1 MKLSLNWLREYL
13 PALDRSAE
21 EIADALI
28 FTGVEVEGVQV
39 HGAGIEKVVVAQI
52 ESFQQHPNA
61 DRLSVCQV
69 LDGSKTPRQIVC
81 GAKNFRAGDKVPLA
95 LPGAVLPDG
104 TKINASKLRGVESQG
119 MLCSERELG
128 FSDEASGLMILD
140 PGAPIG
146 IPLGDLFPP
155 DTIFDLEITPD
166 RPDLLSYVG
175 LARELSIIFPIPG
188 LKLPNPSTVGAAKP
202 VSDPSQVRIDAL
214 EACPFAVFHEIR
226 DVTIRPSPDWMRRRL
241 EAAGL
246 RSINNI
252 VDVTNYVMLETGK
265 PIHAYDLS
273 RLSLPVIVR
282 FARAGEKLLAL
293 DGKTYE
299 LNQTHLV
306 IADSAKAIGLGG
318 VMGGEDTGVSSG
330 TTTVLVESAYFDPG
344 LIRRTSRG
352 LGLISDASFRFER
365 GVDPKSVG
373 FAAQRAAQLIKEVA
387 GGTASSSI
395 LVAGQEPN
403 NEREVLFR
411 PNRCT
416 DILGSEVPDAAQI
429 LERIG
434 LEPTGKDHWKIPSYR
449 LDLEREID
457 LIEEVSRYH
466 GIQKLPGR
474 LHGSP
479 TTSSQIDTA
488 HDDAM
493 QLRRKLAGL
502 SLAEAR
508 TLVFLDEPSLK
519 NSLRPLGETVQ
530 IRNPLAEDQQVLRP
544 SLIPGLLRAAE
555 RNFNRGAPSVAL
567 FELGQIF
574 LAADQSRHSSAPA
587 GAADQSRRSPAEAEP
602 EESTRLAILLSG
614 ENAVPSWNQTSRSY
628 DLFDAK
634 GILETV
640 YGSSLQAK
648 RIAPNELAA
657 LNCELIS
664 NGRSIGHLGL
674 VRPRQSR
681 ELGAKSAVIV
691 AEVELP
697 AVAARSLFNLKPLE
711 RFPAVTRDIAFVA
724 PRSMHWAEVVATLN
738 SARESLLVDV
748 QVFDLFVDPSG
759 ERIPADKKSLACS
772 LTYRAS
778 DRTLTQDEVNEV
790 HQRLKKRLV
799 DELDVTLREG

>member
-1 MKLSLNWLREYL
+1 
-13 PALDRSAE
+13 
-21 EIADALI
+21 
-28 FTGVEVEGVQV
+28 V
-39 HGAGIEKVVVAQI
+39 
-52 ESFQQHPNA
+52 
-61 DRLSVCQV
+61 
-69 LDGSKTPRQIVC
+69 
-81 GAKNFRAGDKVPLA
+81 
-95 LPGAVLPDG
+95 
-104 TKINASKLRGVESQG
+104 
-119 MLCSERELG
+119 
-128 FSDEASGLMILD
+128 
-140 PGAPIG
+140 
-146 IPLGDLFPP
+146 
-155 DTIFDLEITPD
+155 
-166 RPDLLSYVG
+166 
-175 LARELSIIFPIPG
+175 
-188 LKLPNPSTVGAAKP
+188 TVG
-202 VSDPSQVRIDAL
+202 
-214 EACPFAVFHEIR
+214 
-226 DVTIRPSPDWMRRRL
+226 PSPDWMRRRL

-344 LIRRTSRG
+344 LIRRTGRG

-373 FAAQRAAQLIKEVA
+373 FAAQRAVQLINEVA

-403 NEREVLFR
+403 NAREVLFR

-429 LERIG
+429 LQRIG
-434 LEPTGKDHWKIPSYR
+434 LEPAGKDRWKIPSYR

-493 QLRRKLAGL
+493 HLRRKLAGL
-502 SLAEAR
+502 GLAEAR

-519 NSLRPLGETVQ
+519 NSLRPVGETVQ

-574 LAADQSRHSSAPA
+574 SAADP
-587 GAADQSRRSPAEAEP
+587 SRRSPAEAEP
-602 EESTRLAILLSG
+602 EESTGLAILFSG

-640 YGSSLQAK
+640 FGSSLQAK
-648 RIAPNELAA
+648 RIAPNDLAA
-657 LNCELIS
+657 LVCELVS

-674 VRPRQSR
+674 VRPRQAR
-681 ELGAKSAVIV
+681 ELGAKSAVVV

-697 AVAARSLFNLKPLE
+697 AVASRSLFKLKPLE

-759 ERIPADKKSLACS
+759 QKIPADKKSLACS

-778 DRTLTQDEVNEV
+778 DRTLTQDEVNEA

>member
-13 PALDRSAE
+13 PALDRSPE
-21 EIADALI
+21 EITDALI

-52 ESFQQHPNA
+52 ESFQPHPNA
-61 DRLSVCQV
+61 DRLSVCRV

-81 GAKNFRAGDKVPLA
+81 GAKNFKAGDKVPLA

-104 TKINASKLRGVESQG
+104 TKIKASKLRGVESEG

-140 PGAPIG
+140 PSAPIG
-146 IPLGDLFPP
+146 VALGDLFPP

-166 RPDLLSYVG
+166 RPDLLSYIG
-175 LARELSIIFPIPG
+175 LARELSTIFEIPG
-188 LKLPNPSTVGAAKP
+188 LKVPDTSAADVAKP

-214 EACPFAVFHEIR
+214 QACPFAVFHEVR
-226 DVTIRPSPDWMRRRL
+226 EVTVGPSPEWMRRRL
-241 EAAGL
+241 EAVGL

-282 FARAGEKLLAL
+282 FAREGEKLLAL

-299 LNQTHLV
+299 LNQSHLV
-306 IADSAKAIGLGG
+306 IADSVNAIGLGG

-344 LIRRTSRG
+344 LIRSTSRG

-365 GVDPKSVG
+365 GVDPKSVL
-373 FAAQRAAQLIKEVA
+373 FAAQRAVQLIKEVA
-387 GGTASSSI
+387 GGSASSSI
-395 LVAGQEPN
+395 LVAGQEPKS
-403 NEREVLFR
+403 ERQVLFR
-411 PNRCT
+411 PARCT
-416 DILGSEVPDAAQI
+416 DILGSEVSDATLI

-434 LEPTGKDHWKIPSYR
+434 LKPAGEDRWQIPSYR

-474 LHGSP
+474 LAGSP
-479 TTSSQIDTA
+479 TTSSQIDIA
-488 HDDAM
+488 HDEAM
-493 QLRRKLAGL
+493 LLRRKLAGL
-502 SLAEAR
+502 GLAEAR

-519 NSLRPLGETVQ
+519 NSLGPLGETVQ
-530 IRNPLAEDQQVLRP
+530 IRNPLAEDQQILRP

-555 RNFNRGAPSVAL
+555 RNFNRGARSVAL

-574 LAADQSRHSSAPA
+574 YLSGHSPAPG
-587 GAADQSRRSPAEAEP
+587 GAADLSRRSPTEAEP

-614 ENAVPSWNQTSRSY
+614 EKAVPSWNQTSRSY

-634 GILETV
+634 GVLETV

-648 RIAPNELAA
+648 RIAPSDLAA
-657 LNCELIS
+657 LICELIS

-674 VRPRQSR
+674 VRPRLAH

-697 AVAARSLFNLKPLE
+697 AVAARSLFKLKPLE
-711 RFPAVTRDIAFVA
+711 RFPAVTRDIAFAA

-748 QVFDLFVDPSG
+748 QVFDLFIDPTG
-759 ERIPADKKSLACS
+759 QKIPADKKSLACS

-790 HQRLKKRLV
+790 HQRLKERLV
-799 DELDVTLREG
+799 DGLDVTLREG

>member
-13 PALDRSAE
+13 PALDRSPE

-52 ESFQQHPNA
+52 ESFQPHPNA
-61 DRLSVCQV
+61 DRLSVCRV
-69 LDGSKTPRQIVC
+69 LDGSNVPRQIVC

-104 TKINASKLRGVESQG
+104 TKIKASKLRGVESEG

-128 FSDEASGLMILD
+128 FSEEASGLMILD

-146 IPLGDLFPP
+146 AALGDLFPP

-166 RPDLLSYVG
+166 RPDLLSYIG
-175 LARELSIIFPIPG
+175 LARELSIIFHLPG
-188 LKLPNPSTVGAAKP
+188 LNLPNPSSAGGAKP

-214 EACPFAVFHEIR
+214 DACPYAVFHEVR
-226 DVTIRPSPDWMRRRL
+226 DVTVGPSPDWMRRRL

-299 LNQTHLV
+299 LNESHLV

-318 VMGGEDTGVSSG
+318 VMGGEESGVSSG

-365 GVDPKSVG
+365 GVDPKSVL
-373 FAAQRAAQLIKEVA
+373 FAAHRAVQLIKEVA
-387 GGTASSSI
+387 GGTASTSI
-395 LVAGQEPN
+395 LVTGQEPN
-403 NEREVLFR
+403 NQRQVLFR
-411 PNRCT
+411 PGRCT
-416 DILGSEVPDAAQI
+416 DILGSEVPDTALI

-434 LEPTGKDHWKIPSYR
+434 LESAGKDYWKIPSYR

-474 LHGSP
+474 LQGSP
-479 TTSSQIDTA
+479 TISSQIDAA

-493 QLRRKLAGL
+493 LLRRKLAGL
-502 SLAEAR
+502 GLAEAR
-508 TLVFLDEPSLK
+508 TLVFLDEPSLR
-519 NSLRPLGETVQ
+519 NSLGPVGETLQ
-530 IRNPLAEDQQVLRP
+530 LRNPLAEDQQVLRP
-544 SLIPGLLRAAE
+544 SLLPGLLRAAE
-555 RNFNRGAPSVAL
+555 RNFNRGARGVAL

-574 LAADQSRHSSAPA
+574 LPTK
-587 GAADQSRRSPAEAEP
+587 P
-602 EESTRLAILLSG
+602 EESPRLAILLSG

-640 YGSSLQAK
+640 YGSALQTK
-648 RIAPNELAA
+648 RTAPNDLAA
-657 LNCELIS
+657 LICELVS
-664 NGRSIGHLGL
+664 SGRSIGYLGL
-674 VRPRQSR
+674 VRPRQAR
-681 ELGAKSAVIV
+681 ELGAKGEVIL

-697 AVAARSLFNLKPLE
+697 AAATRSLFKLKPLE
-711 RFPAVTRDIAFVA
+711 RFPAVTRDIALVA
-724 PRSMHWAEVVATLN
+724 PRSMHWGEVVATLN
-738 SARESLLVDV
+738 LARESLLVGV
-748 QVFDLFVDPSG
+748 QVFDLFIDPSG
-759 ERIPADKKSLACS
+759 QKIPADKKSLACS

-790 HQRLKKRLV
+790 HQRLKRRLV
-799 DELDVTLREG
+799 DELGVNLREG

>member
-13 PALDRSAE
+13 PTLDRSTE
-21 EIADALI
+21 EIANALT

-69 LDGSKTPRQIVC
+69 LDGSKTARQIVC

-104 TKINASKLRGVESQG
+104 TKIKASKLRGVESEG

-140 PGAPIG
+140 PSAPIG
-146 IPLGDLFPP
+146 VAIGDLFPP

-166 RPDLLSYVG
+166 RPDLLSYIG
-175 LARELSIIFPIPG
+175 LARELSIIFQIPD
-188 LKLPNPSTVGAAKP
+188 LNVPDPSAAALAKP
-202 VSDPSQVRIDAL
+202 IADVSQVRIDAL
-214 EACPFAVFHEIR
+214 EACPFAVFHEVR
-226 DVTIRPSPDWMRRRL
+226 DVTVGPSPDWMRRRL

-273 RLSLPVIVR
+273 KLALPVIVR

-299 LNQTHLV
+299 LNQKHLV
-306 IADSAKAIGLGG
+306 IADSEKAIGLGG

-330 TTTVLVESAYFDPG
+330 TTTVLVESAHFDPG
-344 LIRRTSRG
+344 LIRHTSRG

-365 GVDPKSVG
+365 GVDPKSVL
-373 FAAQRAAQLIKEVA
+373 FAAQRAVQLIKEIA
-387 GGTASSSI
+387 GGSASSSVV
-395 LVAGQEPN
+395 VAGQEPK
-403 NEREVLFR
+403 NERTVLFR

-416 DILGSEVPDAAQI
+416 EILGVEIPDAKRI

-434 LEPTGKDHWKIPSYR
+434 LEPAPKDHWVIPSYR

-474 LHGSP
+474 LQGSP
-479 TTSSQIDTA
+479 TTSSQIDIA
-488 HDDAM
+488 HDEAIL
-493 QLRRKLAGL
+493 LRRKLAGL
-502 SLAEAR
+502 GLAEAR
-508 TLVFLDEPSLK
+508 TLVFLDEPSLR
-519 NSLRPLGETVQ
+519 NSLRSLGETVK

-555 RNFNRGAPSVAL
+555 RNFNRGARSVAL

-574 LAADQSRHSSAPA
+574 LAA
-587 GAADQSRRSPAEAEP
+587 ET
-602 EESTRLAILLSG
+602 EESTKLAILLSG
-614 ENAVPSWNQTSRSY
+614 ENAVPSWNQTSRNY

-640 YGSSLQAK
+640 YGSSLQAN
-648 RIAPNELAA
+648 RIGPNDLAA
-657 LNCELIS
+657 LVCELIS
-664 NGRSIGHLGL
+664 SGRSIGHLGL
-674 VRPRQSR
+674 VRPRQAR
-681 ELGAKSAVIV
+681 ELGAKGEVIV

-697 AVAARSLFNLKPLE
+697 AVAARSLFKLKPLE

-724 PRSMHWAEVVATLN
+724 PRSTRWAEVVATLN
-738 SARESLLVDV
+738 TPREPLLADV

-759 ERIPADKKSLACS
+759 QKIPADKKSLACS

-799 DELDVTLREG
+799 DELGVNLREG

>member
-21 EIADALI
+21 EIADALT

-81 GAKNFRAGDKVPLA
+81 GAKNFQAGDKVPLA

-104 TKINASKLRGVESQG
+104 TKIKASKLRGVESEG

-140 PGAPIG
+140 PSAPIG
-146 IPLGDLFPP
+146 VAIGDLFPP

-166 RPDLLSYVG
+166 RPDLLSYIG
-175 LARELSIIFPIPG
+175 LARELGIIFQIPD
-188 LKLPNPSTVGAAKP
+188 LNVPDPSSAAVAKP
-202 VSDPSQVRIDAL
+202 ISDASQVRIDAL
-214 EACPFAVFHEIR
+214 EACPLAVFHEVR
-226 DVTIRPSPDWMRRRL
+226 DVSVGPSPDWMRRRL

-273 RLSLPVIVR
+273 KLSLPVIVR
-282 FARAGEKLLAL
+282 FARTGEKLLAL

-306 IADSAKAIGLGG
+306 IADSEKAIGLGG
-318 VMGGEDTGVSSG
+318 VMGGEDTGVSFG

-365 GVDPKSVG
+365 GVDPKSVL
-373 FAAQRAAQLIKEVA
+373 FAAQRAVQLIKEIA
-387 GGTASSSI
+387 GGSASPSV
-395 LVAGQEPN
+395 LVAGQEPK
-403 NEREVLFR
+403 NERKVLFR
-411 PNRCT
+411 PNRCS
-416 DILGSEVPDAAQI
+416 DILGAEIPDAKLI

-434 LEPTGKDHWKIPSYR
+434 LKPAAKDHWEIPSYR

-457 LIEEVSRYH
+457 LIEEVSRYY

-474 LHGSP
+474 LQGSP
-479 TTSSQIDTA
+479 TTSSQIDIA
-488 HDDAM
+488 HDDAIL
-493 QLRRKLAGL
+493 LRRKLAGL
-502 SLAEAR
+502 GLAEAR
-508 TLVFLDEPSLK
+508 TLVFLDEPSLR
-519 NSLRPLGETVQ
+519 NSLRLLEETVK

-555 RNFNRGAPSVAL
+555 RNFNRGARSVAL

-574 LAADQSRHSSAPA
+574 LAA
-587 GAADQSRRSPAEAEP
+587 ET
-602 EESTRLAILLSG
+602 EESTKLAILLSG

-640 YGSSLQAK
+640 YGSSLQAN
-648 RIAPNELAA
+648 RIGPNDLAA
-657 LNCELIS
+657 LVCELIS

-674 VRPRQSR
+674 VRPRQAR
-681 ELGAKSAVIV
+681 ELGAKGEVIV

-697 AVAARSLFNLKPLE
+697 AVAARSLFKLKPLE

-724 PRSMHWAEVVATLN
+724 PRSTHWAEVIATLN
-738 SARESLLVDV
+738 SARESLLADV

-759 ERIPADKKSLACS
+759 QKIPADKKSLACS

-799 DELDVTLREG
+799 DELGVTLREG

>member
-13 PALDRSAE
+13 PASAQSAE

-28 FTGVEVEGVQV
+28 FTGVEVEGIQV

-69 LDGSKTPRQIVC
+69 LDGSKASRQIVC

-104 TKINASKLRGVESQG
+104 TKIKASKLRGVESEG

-175 LARELSIIFPIPG
+175 LARELSIFFQIPG
-188 LKLPNPSTVGAAKP
+188 LNVPAPASAGAAEP

-226 DVTIRPSPDWMRRRL
+226 DVTVGPSPDWMRRRL

-299 LNQTHLV
+299 LNPSHLV
-306 IADSAKAIGLGG
+306 IADAAKAIGLGG
-318 VMGGEDTGVSSG
+318 VMGGEHTGVSSG

-365 GVDPKSVG
+365 GVDPKSVL
-373 FAAQRAAQLIKEVA
+373 FAARRAIQLIKEVA

-411 PNRCT
+411 PGRCT
-416 DILGSEVPDAAQI
+416 DILGSEVPDAVQI

-434 LEPTGKDHWKIPSYR
+434 LVPAGKDHWKIPSYR
-449 LDLEREID
+449 LDLDREID

-474 LHGSP
+474 LPGSP
-479 TTSSQIDTA
+479 TISSRIDTA

-493 QLRRKLAGL
+493 LLRRKLAGL
-502 SLAEAR
+502 GLAEAR
-508 TLVFLDEPSLK
+508 TLVFLDGPSLK
-519 NSLRPLGETVQ
+519 NSLRRLGQTVQ

-555 RNFNRGAPSVAL
+555 RNFNRGARSVAL

-574 LAADQSRHSSAPA
+574 SAAD
-587 GAADQSRRSPAEAEP
+587 P

-628 DLFDAK
+628 DVFDAK

-640 YGSSLQAK
+640 YGSALQTK
-648 RIAPNELAA
+648 RIVPNDLAA

-664 NGRSIGHLGL
+664 NGRTIGHLGL
-674 VRPRQSR
+674 VRPRQAR
-681 ELGAKSAVIV
+681 ELGAKADVIV

-697 AVAARSLFNLKPLE
+697 AVAGRSLFKLKPLE

-724 PRSMHWAEVVATLN
+724 PRSMHWAEVVATLH
-738 SARESLLVDV
+738 SAKESLLVDI

-759 ERIPADKKSLACS
+759 QKIPADKKSLACS

>member
-13 PALDRSAE
+13 PALDRSPE

-52 ESFQQHPNA
+52 ESFQPHPNA
-61 DRLSVCQV
+61 DRLSVCRV
-69 LDGSKTPRQIVC
+69 LDGSNVPRQIVC

-104 TKINASKLRGVESQG
+104 TKIKASKLRGVESEG

-128 FSDEASGLMILD
+128 FSEEASGLMILD

-146 IPLGDLFPP
+146 AALGDLFPP

-166 RPDLLSYVG
+166 RPDLLSYIG
-175 LARELSIIFPIPG
+175 LARELSIIFHLPG
-188 LKLPNPSTVGAAKP
+188 LNLPNPSSAGGAKP

-214 EACPFAVFHEIR
+214 DACPYAVFHEVR
-226 DVTIRPSPDWMRRRL
+226 DVTVGPSPDWMRRRL
-241 EAAGL
+241 ESAGL

-299 LNQTHLV
+299 LNQSHLV

-318 VMGGEDTGVSSG
+318 VMGGEETGVSSG

-365 GVDPKSVG
+365 GVDPKSVW
-373 FAAQRAAQLIKEVA
+373 FAAHRAVQLIKEVA
-387 GGTASSSI
+387 GGTASTPI
-395 LVAGQEPN
+395 LVAGQEPS
-403 NEREVLFR
+403 NERQVLFR
-411 PNRCT
+411 PDRCT
-416 DILGSEVPDAAQI
+416 DILGSEVPDAALI
-429 LERIG
+429 FERIG
-434 LEPTGKDHWKIPSYR
+434 LKSAGKDYWKIPSYR

-474 LHGSP
+474 LQGSP
-479 TTSSQIDTA
+479 TISSQIDTA

-493 QLRRKLAGL
+493 LLRRKLAGL
-502 SLAEAR
+502 DLAEAR
-508 TLVFLDEPSLK
+508 TLVFLDEPSLR
-519 NSLRPLGETVQ
+519 NSLGPVGETLQ
-530 IRNPLAEDQQVLRP
+530 LRNPLAEDQQILRP

-555 RNFNRGAPSVAL
+555 RNFNRGARSVAL

-574 LAADQSRHSSAPA
+574 LPT
-587 GAADQSRRSPAEAEP
+587 EP
-602 EESTRLAILLSG
+602 EESPRLAILLSG

-640 YGSSLQAK
+640 YGSTLQT
-648 RIAPNELAA
+648 RRTDPNDLAA
-657 LNCELIS
+657 LICELVS
-664 NGRSIGHLGL
+664 SGRRIGYLGL
-674 VRPRQSR
+674 VRPRQAR
-681 ELGAKSAVIV
+681 ELGAKGAVV
-691 AEVELP
+691 LAEVELP
-697 AVAARSLFNLKPLE
+697 AAATRSLFKLKPLE

-724 PRSMHWAEVVATLN
+724 PRSMHWGEVVATLN

-748 QVFDLFVDPSG
+748 QVFDLFIDPSG
-759 ERIPADKKSLACS
+759 QKIPVDKKSLACS

-778 DRTLTQDEVNEV
+778 DRTLTQDEVNEI

-799 DELDVTLREG
+799 DELDVNLREG

>member
-13 PALDRSAE
+13 LALDRSAE
-21 EIADALI
+21 EIADALT

-39 HGAGIEKVVVAQI
+39 HGAGIQKVVVAQI

-104 TKINASKLRGVESQG
+104 TKIKASKLRGVESEG

-140 PGAPIG
+140 PSAPVG
-146 IPLGDLFPP
+146 VPLGDLFPP

-166 RPDLLSYVG
+166 RPDLLSYIG
-175 LARELSIIFPIPG
+175 LARELSIIFQIPG
-188 LKLPNPSTVGAAKP
+188 LKVPDPSAAAAAKS

-214 EACPFAVFHEIR
+214 EACPFAVFHEVR
-226 DVTIRPSPDWMRRRL
+226 DVTVGPSPDWMRRRL

-252 VDVTNYVMLETGK
+252 VDITNYVMLETGK

-273 RLSLPVIVR
+273 KLSLPVIVR

-306 IADSAKAIGLGG
+306 IADSEKAIGLGG

-365 GVDPKSVG
+365 GVDPKSVL
-373 FAAQRAAQLIKEVA
+373 FAAQRAVQLIKEIA
-387 GGTASSSI
+387 GGTASPSV
-395 LVAGQEPN
+395 LVAGQEPK
-403 NEREVLFR
+403 NERKILFR
-411 PNRCT
+411 LKRCT
-416 DILGSEVPDAAQI
+416 EILGSEIADAKLI

-434 LEPTGKDHWKIPSYR
+434 LAPADKDHWETPSYR

-474 LHGSP
+474 LQGSP
-479 TTSSQIDTA
+479 TTSSQIDIA
-488 HDDAM
+488 HDDAIL
-493 QLRRKLAGL
+493 LRRKLAGL
-502 SLAEAR
+502 GLAEAR
-508 TLVFLDEPSLK
+508 TLVFLDEPSLR
-519 NSLRPLGETVQ
+519 NSLRPLGETVK

-555 RNFNRGAPSVAL
+555 RNFNRGARSVAL

-574 LAADQSRHSSAPA
+574 LAAGLSRHSE
-587 GAADQSRRSPAEAEP
+587 AAAET
-602 EESTRLAILLSG
+602 EESTKLAILLSG

-640 YGSSLQAK
+640 YGASLQAN
-648 RIAPNELAA
+648 RIAPNDLAA
-657 LNCELIS
+657 LVCELVS
-664 NGRSIGHLGL
+664 NGRGIGHLGL
-674 VRPRQSR
+674 VRPRQAR
-681 ELGAKSAVIV
+681 ELGAKGEVIV
-691 AEVELP
+691 AEVELL
-697 AVAARSLFNLKPLE
+697 AVAARSLFKLKPLE
-711 RFPAVTRDIAFVA
+711 RFPAVTRDIAFVS
-724 PRSMHWAEVVATLN
+724 PRSTHWAEVIATLN
-738 SARESLLVDV
+738 SARESLLADV

-759 ERIPADKKSLACS
+759 QKIPADKKSLACS

-799 DELDVTLREG
+799 DELGVNLREG

>member
-21 EIADALI
+21 EIADALT

-81 GAKNFRAGDKVPLA
+81 GAKNFQAGDKVPLA

-104 TKINASKLRGVESQG
+104 TKIKASKLRGVESEG

-140 PGAPIG
+140 PSAPIG
-146 IPLGDLFPP
+146 VAIGDLFPP

-166 RPDLLSYVG
+166 RPDLLSYIG
-175 LARELSIIFPIPG
+175 LARELGIIFQIPD
-188 LKLPNPSTVGAAKP
+188 LNVPDPSSAAVAKP
-202 VSDPSQVRIDAL
+202 ISDASQVRIDAL
-214 EACPFAVFHEIR
+214 EACPLAVFHEVR
-226 DVTIRPSPDWMRRRL
+226 DVSVGPSPDWMRRRL

-273 RLSLPVIVR
+273 KLSLPVIVR
-282 FARAGEKLLAL
+282 FARTGEKLLAL

-306 IADSAKAIGLGG
+306 IADSEKAIGLGG
-318 VMGGEDTGVSSG
+318 VMGGEDTGVSFG

-365 GVDPKSVG
+365 GVDPKSVL
-373 FAAQRAAQLIKEVA
+373 FAAQRAVQLIKEIA
-387 GGTASSSI
+387 GGSASPSV
-395 LVAGQEPN
+395 LVAGQEPK
-403 NEREVLFR
+403 NERKVLFR
-411 PNRCT
+411 PNRCS
-416 DILGSEVPDAAQI
+416 DILGAEIPDAKLI

-434 LEPTGKDHWKIPSYR
+434 LKPAAKDHWEIPSYR

-457 LIEEVSRYH
+457 LIEEVSRYY

-474 LHGSP
+474 LQGSP
-479 TTSSQIDTA
+479 TTSSQIDIA
-488 HDDAM
+488 HDDAIL
-493 QLRRKLAGL
+493 LRRKLAGL
-502 SLAEAR
+502 GLAEAR
-508 TLVFLDEPSLK
+508 TLVFLDEPSLR
-519 NSLRPLGETVQ
+519 NSLRSLEETVK

-555 RNFNRGAPSVAL
+555 RNFNRGARSVAL

-574 LAADQSRHSSAPA
+574 LAA
-587 GAADQSRRSPAEAEP
+587 ET
-602 EESTRLAILLSG
+602 EESTKLAILLSG

-640 YGSSLQAK
+640 YGSSLQAN
-648 RIAPNELAA
+648 RIGPNDLAA
-657 LNCELIS
+657 LVCELIS

-674 VRPRQSR
+674 VRPRQAR
-681 ELGAKSAVIV
+681 ELGAKGEVIV

-697 AVAARSLFNLKPLE
+697 AVAARSLFKLKPLE

-724 PRSMHWAEVVATLN
+724 PRSTHWAEVIATLN
-738 SARESLLVDV
+738 SARESLLADV

-759 ERIPADKKSLACS
+759 QKIPADKKSLACS

-799 DELDVTLREG
+799 DELGVTLREG

>member
-13 PALDRSAE
+13 PALDRPPE
-21 EIADALI
+21 QIADALI

-61 DRLSVCQV
+61 DRLSVCRV
-69 LDGSKTPRQIVC
+69 LDGSNVPRQIVC

-104 TKINASKLRGVESQG
+104 TKIKASKLRGVESEG

-146 IPLGDLFPP
+146 VALGDLFPP
-155 DTIFDLEITPD
+155 DTIFDLEVTPD
-166 RPDLLSYVG
+166 RPDLLSYIG
-175 LARELSIIFPIPG
+175 LARELSIIFQLPG
-188 LKLPNPSTVGAAKP
+188 LNLPNPSSAGGAKP
-202 VSDPSQVRIDAL
+202 VSDPNQVRIDAL
-214 EACPFAVFHEIR
+214 DACPYAVFHEVR
-226 DVTIRPSPDWMRRRL
+226 DVTVGPSPDWMRRRL

-273 RLSLPVIVR
+273 RLALPVIVR

-299 LNQTHLV
+299 LSQSHLV

-318 VMGGEDTGVSSG
+318 VMGGEETGVSSG

-365 GVDPKSVG
+365 GVDPKSVW
-373 FAAQRAAQLIKEVA
+373 FAAHRAVQLIREVA
-387 GGTASSSI
+387 GGTASTSI

-403 NEREVLFR
+403 SERQVLFR

-416 DILGSEVPDAAQI
+416 DILGSQVPDAALI
-429 LERIG
+429 FERIG
-434 LEPTGKDHWKIPSYR
+434 LKSAGKDYWRIPSYR

-474 LHGSP
+474 LQGSP
-479 TTSSQIDTA
+479 TISSPIDTA

-493 QLRRKLAGL
+493 LLRRKLAGL
-502 SLAEAR
+502 GLAEAR
-508 TLVFLDEPSLK
+508 TLVFLDESSLR
-519 NSLRPLGETVQ
+519 NSLGPVGETLQ
-530 IRNPLAEDQQVLRP
+530 LRNPLAEDQQILRP

-555 RNFNRGAPSVAL
+555 RNFNRGARSVAL

-574 LAADQSRHSSAPA
+574 LPT
-587 GAADQSRRSPAEAEP
+587 EP
-602 EESTRLAILLSG
+602 EESPRLAILLSG

-640 YGSSLQAK
+640 YGSTVQT
-648 RIAPNELAA
+648 RRTDPNDLAA
-657 LNCELIS
+657 LICELVS
-664 NGRSIGHLGL
+664 SGRRIGYLGL
-674 VRPRQSR
+674 VRPRQAR
-681 ELGAKSAVIV
+681 ELGAKGAVV
-691 AEVELP
+691 LAEVELP
-697 AVAARSLFNLKPLE
+697 VAATRSLFKLKPLE

-724 PRSMHWAEVVATLN
+724 PRSMRWGEVVATLN
-738 SARESLLVDV
+738 PARESLLVDV
-748 QVFDLFVDPSG
+748 QVFDLFIDPTG
-759 ERIPADKKSLACS
+759 QKIPADKKSLACS

-799 DELDVTLREG
+799 DELDVNLREG

>member
-13 PALDRSAE
+13 PALDRSSE
-21 EIADALI
+21 EIADALT
-28 FTGVEVEGVQV
+28 FTGVEVEGVHV

-52 ESFQQHPNA
+52 ESFQPHPNA
-61 DRLSVCQV
+61 DRLSVCRV
-69 LDGSKTPRQIVC
+69 WDGSKAPRQIVC
-81 GAKNFRAGDKVPLA
+81 GAKNFQAGDKVPLA

-104 TKINASKLRGVESQG
+104 TKIKASKLRGVESEG

-146 IPLGDLFPP
+146 AALGDLFPP

-175 LARELSIIFPIPG
+175 LARELGIIFQLPG
-188 LKLPNPSTVGAAKP
+188 LNLPDASSAGVAKP
-202 VSDPSQVRIDAL
+202 VSDPNQVRIDAL
-214 EACPFAVFHEIR
+214 QACPFAVFHEVR
-226 DVTIRPSPDWMRRRL
+226 DVTVGPSPDWMRRRL

-273 RLSLPVIVR
+273 KLALPIIIR
-282 FARAGEKLLAL
+282 FARPGEKLLAL

-299 LNQTHLV
+299 LSPPHLI

-344 LIRRTSRG
+344 LTRSTSRG

-365 GVDPKSVG
+365 GVDPKSVL
-373 FAAQRAAQLIKEVA
+373 FAAQRAVQLIKEVA
-387 GGTASSSI
+387 GGTASTSI
-395 LVAGQEPN
+395 LVAGEEPK
-403 NEREVLFR
+403 NERQVLFR
-411 PNRCT
+411 PERCT
-416 DILGSEVPDAAQI
+416 DILGSEVPDATLI
-429 LERIG
+429 LQRIG
-434 LEPTGKDHWKIPSYR
+434 LEPAAKDYWKIPSYR

-457 LIEEVSRYH
+457 LIEEVSRYY

-474 LHGSP
+474 LQGSP
-479 TTSSQIDTA
+479 TTSSLIDIA

-493 QLRRKLAGL
+493 LLRRKLAGL
-502 SLAEAR
+502 GLAEAR

-519 NSLRPLGETVQ
+519 NGLGPVGETLQ
-530 IRNPLAEDQQVLRP
+530 LRNPLAEDQQVLRP

-555 RNFNRGAPSVAL
+555 RNFNRGARSVAL
-567 FELGQIF
+567 FELGKVF
-574 LAADQSRHSSAPA
+574 VPMDSSRHSPAPE
-587 GAADQSRRSPAEAEP
+587 GEADLSRRSGAEAE
-602 EESTRLAILLSG
+602 ESTKLAILLSG
-614 ENAVPSWNQTSRSY
+614 ENAFPSWNQTSRGY

-640 YGSSLQAK
+640 YGSGLQTR
-648 RIAPNELAA
+648 RIVPNDLAA
-657 LNCELIS
+657 LICELVS
-664 NGRSIGHLGL
+664 NGRRIGYLGL
-674 VRPRQSR
+674 VRPRQAR
-681 ELGAKSAVIV
+681 EMGAKSAVV
-691 AEVELP
+691 LAEVQLP
-697 AVAARSLFNLKPLE
+697 TAATGSAFKLKPLE

-724 PRSMHWAEVVATLN
+724 PRSMHWGEVVATLN

-748 QVFDLFVDPSG
+748 QVFDLFIDPSG
-759 ERIPADKKSLACS
+759 QKIPADKKSLACS

-799 DELDVTLREG
+799 DELGVNLREG

>member
-104 TKINASKLRGVESQG
+104 TKIKASKLRGVESDG

-175 LARELSIIFPIPG
+175 LARELGIIFQTPG
-188 LKLPNPSTVGAAKP
+188 LNVPEASTADAAKP
-202 VSDPSQVRIDAL
+202 ISDSSQVRIDAL

-226 DVTIRPSPDWMRRRL
+226 DVSVGPSPDWMRRRL

-246 RSINNI
+246 RPINNI
-252 VDVTNYVMLETGK
+252 VDVTNYVMLESGK

-299 LNQTHLV
+299 LNPSHLV
-306 IADSAKAIGLGG
+306 IADAAKAIGLGG

-365 GVDPKSVG
+365 GVDPKSVL
-373 FAAQRAAQLIKEVA
+373 FAAQRAVQLIKEVA

-411 PNRCT
+411 PDRCT
-416 DILGSEVPDAAQI
+416 GILGSKVPDAAQI

-434 LEPTGKDHWKIPSYR
+434 LEPVGKDHWKIPSYR
-449 LDLEREID
+449 LDLDREID

-479 TTSSQIDTA
+479 TTSSGIDTA

-493 QLRRKLAGL
+493 LLRRKLAGL
-502 SLAEAR
+502 GLAEAR

-555 RNFNRGAPSVAL
+555 RNFNRGARSVAL

-574 LAADQSRHSSAPA
+574 LAAGPSNRSPAPA
-587 GAADQSRRSPAEAEP
+587 GEAGP

-648 RIAPNELAA
+648 RIAPNDLAA

-664 NGRSIGHLGL
+664 NGRTIGHLGL
-674 VRPRQSR
+674 IRPRQAR
-681 ELGAKSAVIV
+681 ELGAKAEVIV
-691 AEVELP
+691 AEIELP
-697 AVAARSLFNLKPLE
+697 AAASRSLFKLKPLE

-724 PRSMHWAEVVATLN
+724 PRSMHWGEVVATLH
-738 SARESLLVDV
+738 SARESLLVDI

-759 ERIPADKKSLACS
+759 QKIPADKKSLACS

>member
-1 MKLSLNWLREYL
+1 MKLSLSWLREYL

-21 EIADALI
+21 EIAEALT

-81 GAKNFRAGDKVPLA
+81 GAKNFRSGDKVPLA

-104 TKINASKLRGVESQG
+104 TKIKASKLRGVESEG

-140 PGAPIG
+140 PSAPIG
-146 IPLGDLFPP
+146 VAIGDLFPP

-166 RPDLLSYVG
+166 RPDLLSYIG
-175 LARELSIIFPIPG
+175 LARELSIIFQIPG
-188 LKLPNPSTVGAAKP
+188 IKVPDPSAAAAAKP
-202 VSDPSQVRIDAL
+202 ISDASQVRIDAL
-214 EACPFAVFHEIR
+214 EACPFAVFHEVR
-226 DVTIRPSPDWMRRRL
+226 DVVVGPSPDWMRRRL

-273 RLSLPVIVR
+273 KLSLPVIVR

-293 DGKTYE
+293 DGKTYD

-306 IADSAKAIGLGG
+306 IADAEKAIGLGG

-330 TTTVLVESAYFDPG
+330 TRTVLVESAYFDPG

-365 GVDPKSVG
+365 GVDPKSVLL
-373 FAAQRAAQLIKEVA
+373 AAQRAVQLIKEIA
-387 GGTASSSI
+387 GGTASPSV
-395 LVAGQEPN
+395 LVAGQEPKH
-403 NEREVLFR
+403 ERKVLFR
-411 PNRCT
+411 LNRCT
-416 DILGSEVPDAAQI
+416 EILGSEIPDAKLI

-434 LEPTGKDHWKIPSYR
+434 LAPADKDHWEIPSYR

-474 LHGSP
+474 LRGSP
-479 TTSSQIDTA
+479 TTSSQIDIA

-493 QLRRKLAGL
+493 LLRRKLSGL
-502 SLAEAR
+502 GLAEAR
-508 TLVFLDEPSLK
+508 TLVFLDESSLR

-530 IRNPLAEDQQVLRP
+530 VRNPLAEDQQVLRP

-555 RNFNRGAPSVAL
+555 RNFNRGARSVAL

-574 LAADQSRHSSAPA
+574 LAADLSRHSE
-587 GAADQSRRSPAEAEP
+587 AAAET
-602 EESTRLAILLSG
+602 EESTKLAILLSG
-614 ENAVPSWNQTSRSY
+614 ENAVPSWNQSSRSY

-640 YGSSLQAK
+640 YGSSLQAN
-648 RIAPNELAA
+648 RIAPNDLAA
-657 LNCELIS
+657 LVCELVS
-664 NGRSIGHLGL
+664 NGRTIGHLGS
-674 VRPRQSR
+674 VRPRQAR
-681 ELGAKSAVIV
+681 ELGAKGEVVV

-697 AVAARSLFNLKPLE
+697 AVVARSLFRLKPLE
-711 RFPAVTRDIAFVA
+711 RYPAVTRDIAFVA
-724 PRSMHWAEVVATLN
+724 PRSTHWAEVIATLN
-738 SARESLLVDV
+738 SARESLLADV

-759 ERIPADKKSLACS
+759 QKIPADKKSLACS

-778 DRTLTQDEVNEV
+778 DRTLTQEEVNEV

-799 DELDVTLREG
+799 DELSVNLREG

>member
-1 MKLSLNWLREYL
+1 MKLSFNWLREYL
-13 PALDRSAE
+13 PALDRSPD

-28 FTGVEVEGVQV
+28 FTGVEVEGVEV
-39 HGAGIEKVVVAQI
+39 HGAGVEKVVVAQI

-69 LDGSKTPRQIVC
+69 LDGSKVPRQIVC

-95 LPGAVLPDG
+95 LPGAILPDG
-104 TKINASKLRGVESQG
+104 TKIKASKLRGVESEG
-119 MLCSERELG
+119 MLCSPRELG

-146 IPLGDLFPP
+146 MPLGELFPP

-166 RPDLLSYVG
+166 RPDLLSYTG
-175 LARELSIIFPIPG
+175 IARELSIIFQ
-188 LKLPNPSTVGAAKP
+188 LPAPNRPAVEVGGAAKP
-202 VSDPSQVRIDAL
+202 VSDPAKVRIDAL
-214 EACPFAVFHEIR
+214 EACPFAVFHEVR
-226 DVTIRPSPDWMRRRL
+226 GVTVGPSPDWMRRRL

-273 RLSLPVIVR
+273 RLSLPIVVR
-282 FARAGEKLLAL
+282 FARPGEKLLAL

-299 LNQTHLV
+299 LNETHLV
-306 IADSAKAIGLGG
+306 IADSEKAIGLGG
-318 VMGGEDTGVSSG
+318 VMGGEETGVSSG

-365 GVDPKSVG
+365 GVDPKSVL
-373 FAAQRAAQLIKEVA
+373 FAAQRAVQLIQEVA
-387 GGTASSSI
+387 GGTPSTSI

-403 NEREVLFR
+403 NEREILFR
-411 PNRCT
+411 PQRCT
-416 DILGSEVPDAAQI
+416 DILGSEVVDAELV

-434 LEPTGKDHWKIPSYR
+434 LQRAEKDHWQIPSYR
-449 LDLEREID
+449 LDLNREID

-466 GIQKLPGR
+466 GIQQLPGR
-474 LHGSP
+474 LLGSP
-479 TTSSQIDTA
+479 TTSSQIDLA

-493 QLRRKLAGL
+493 RLRHKLAGL
-502 SLAEAR
+502 GLAEAR

-519 NSLRPLGETVQ
+519 NSLGPVAETLQ
-530 IRNPLAEDQQVLRP
+530 LRNPLAEDQQILRP
-544 SLIPGLLRAAE
+544 SLIPGLVRAAE
-555 RNFNRGAPSVAL
+555 RNFNRGARSVAL

-574 LAADQSRHSSAPA
+574 LP
-587 GAADQSRRSPAEAEP
+587 AEP

-614 ENAVPSWNQTSRSY
+614 ESLVPSWNQPGRSF

-634 GILETV
+634 GIVEMV
-640 YGSSLQAK
+640 HGSSLDMK
-648 RIAPNELAA
+648 RHGPNELAA
-657 LNCELIS
+657 LVCELVRPGGDS
-664 NGRSIGHLGL
+664 VGYLGL
-674 VRPRQSR
+674 VRPRQAR
-681 ELGAKSAVIV
+681 ELGAKSAIV
-691 AEVELP
+691 LAEIELP
-697 AVAARSLFNLKPLE
+697 AASARALFKLKPLE
-711 RFPAVTRDIAFVA
+711 RFPAITRDIALAA
-724 PRSMHWAEVVATLN
+724 PRSMHWGEVVAALR
-738 SARESLLVDV
+738 SAREPLLVDV
-748 QVFDLFVDPSG
+748 QVFDLFIDPSG
-759 ERIPADKKSLACS
+759 QKIPADKKSLACS

-778 DRTLTQDEVNEV
+778 DRTLTQEEVNEV

-799 DELDVTLREG
+799 DELGVTLREG

>member
-21 EIADALI
+21 EIAEALT

-39 HGAGIEKVVVAQI
+39 HGAGIDKVVVAQI

-104 TKINASKLRGVESQG
+104 TKIKASKLRGVESEG

-140 PGAPIG
+140 PSAPIG
-146 IPLGDLFPP
+146 VALGDLFPP

-166 RPDLLSYVG
+166 RPDLLSYIG
-175 LARELSIIFPIPG
+175 LARELSIIFQIPG
-188 LKLPNPSTVGAAKP
+188 IKVSDPSAAAAAKP
-202 VSDPSQVRIDAL
+202 ISDASQVRIDAL
-214 EACPFAVFHEIR
+214 EACPFAVFHEVR
-226 DVTIRPSPDWMRRRL
+226 DVTVGPSPDWMRRRL

-273 RLSLPVIVR
+273 KLALPVIVR

-306 IADSAKAIGLGG
+306 IADAEKAIGLGG

-365 GVDPKSVG
+365 GVDPKSVL
-373 FAAQRAAQLIKEVA
+373 FAAQRAVQLIKEIA
-387 GGTASSSI
+387 GGTASTSV
-395 LVAGQEPN
+395 LVAGQEPK
-403 NEREVLFR
+403 NERKVLFR
-411 PNRCT
+411 LNRCT
-416 DILGSEVPDAAQI
+416 EILGSEIPDAKLI

-434 LEPTGKDHWKIPSYR
+434 LEPGDKDHWEIPSYR

-457 LIEEVSRYH
+457 LIEEVSRYY

-474 LHGSP
+474 LQGSP
-479 TTSSQIDTA
+479 TTSSQIDIK

-493 QLRRKLAGL
+493 LLRRKLAGL
-502 SLAEAR
+502 GLAEAH
-508 TLVFLDEPSLK
+508 TLVFLDEPSLR
-519 NSLRPLGETVQ
+519 NSLRPLRETVQ
-530 IRNPLAEDQQVLRP
+530 VRNPLAEDQQVLRP

-555 RNFNRGAPSVAL
+555 RNFNRGARSVAL

-574 LAADQSRHSSAPA
+574 LAADLA
-587 GAADQSRRSPAEAEP
+587 RRSEAAAET
-602 EESTRLAILLSG
+602 EESTKLAILLSG
-614 ENAVPSWNQTSRSY
+614 ENAVPSWNQSSRSY

-640 YGSSLQAK
+640 YGFSLQAN
-648 RIAPNELAA
+648 RITPNDLAA
-657 LNCELIS
+657 LVCELVS
-664 NGRSIGHLGL
+664 NGRTIGHLGL
-674 VRPRQSR
+674 VRPRQAR
-681 ELGAKSAVIV
+681 ELGAKGEVIV

-697 AVAARSLFNLKPLE
+697 PVVARSLFKLKPLE

-724 PRSMHWAEVVATLN
+724 PRSTHWAEVIATLN
-738 SARESLLVDV
+738 SARESLLADV

-759 ERIPADKKSLACS
+759 QKIPADKKSLACS

-778 DRTLTQDEVNEV
+778 DRTLTQEEVNEV

-799 DELDVTLREG
+799 DELSVNLREG

>member
-21 EIADALI
+21 EIADALT

-104 TKINASKLRGVESQG
+104 TKIKASKLRGVESEG

-140 PGAPIG
+140 PSAPVG
-146 IPLGDLFPP
+146 VPLGDLFPP

-166 RPDLLSYVG
+166 RPDLLSYIG
-175 LARELSIIFPIPG
+175 LARELNIIFQIPG
-188 LKLPNPSTVGAAKP
+188 LNVPDPSVVAAAKP
-202 VSDPSQVRIDAL
+202 VSDASQVRIDVL
-214 EACPFAVFHEIR
+214 EACLFVVFHEVR
-226 DVTIRPSPDWMRRRL
+226 DVTVGPSPDWMRHRL
-241 EAAGL
+241 ETAGL

-273 RLSLPVIVR
+273 KLSLPVIVR
-282 FARAGEKLLAL
+282 YARAGEKLLAL

-306 IADSAKAIGLGG
+306 IADAEKAIGLGG

-344 LIRRTSRG
+344 SIRRTSRG

-365 GVDPKSVG
+365 GVDPKSVL
-373 FAAQRAAQLIKEVA
+373 FAAQRAVQLIKEIA
-387 GGTASSSI
+387 GGTASPSV
-395 LVAGQEPN
+395 LVAGQEPK
-403 NEREVLFR
+403 NERKILFR
-411 PNRCT
+411 PNRCAE
-416 DILGSEVPDAAQI
+416 ILGSEIPDAKLI

-434 LEPTGKDHWKIPSYR
+434 LAPADKDHWAIPSYR

-474 LHGSP
+474 LQGSP
-479 TTSSQIDTA
+479 TTSSQIDIA
-488 HDDAM
+488 HDGAM
-493 QLRRKLAGL
+493 RLRRKLAGL
-502 SLAEAR
+502 GLAEAR
-508 TLVFLDEPSLK
+508 TLVFLDEASLR
-519 NSLRPLGETVQ
+519 NSLRPVGETVKV
-530 IRNPLAEDQQVLRP
+530 RNPLAEDQEVLRP

-555 RNFNRGAPSVAL
+555 RNFNRGARSVAL

-574 LAADQSRHSSAPA
+574 SATDRSRHSPASA
-587 GAADQSRRSPAEAEP
+587 GTVEP
-602 EESTRLAILLSG
+602 EESTKLAILLSG

-640 YGSSLQAK
+640 YGAFLQAN
-648 RIAPNELAA
+648 RIAPNDLAA
-657 LNCELIS
+657 LVCELVS

-674 VRPRQSR
+674 VRPRQAR
-681 ELGAKSAVIV
+681 ELGAKGEVIV

-697 AVAARSLFNLKPLE
+697 AVAARSLFKLKPLE

-724 PRSMHWAEVVATLN
+724 PRSTHWAEVIATLN
-738 SARESLLVDV
+738 SGRESLLADV

-759 ERIPADKKSLACS
+759 QKIPADKKSLACS

-799 DELDVTLREG
+799 DELGVNLREG

>member
-21 EIADALI
+21 EIADALT

-39 HGAGIEKVVVAQI
+39 HGAGIEKIVVAQI

-81 GAKNFRAGDKVPLA
+81 GAKNFQAGDKVPLA

-104 TKINASKLRGVESQG
+104 TKIKASKLRGVESEG

-140 PGAPIG
+140 PSAPIG
-146 IPLGDLFPP
+146 VPIGDLFPP

-166 RPDLLSYVG
+166 RPDLLSYIG
-175 LARELSIIFPIPG
+175 LARELGIIFQIPD
-188 LKLPNPSTVGAAKP
+188 LNVPDPSSAAVAKP
-202 VSDPSQVRIDAL
+202 ISDASQVRIDAL
-214 EACPFAVFHEIR
+214 EACPLAVFHEVR
-226 DVTIRPSPDWMRRRL
+226 DVSVGPSPDWMRRRL

-273 RLSLPVIVR
+273 KLSLPVIVR
-282 FARAGEKLLAL
+282 FARTGERLLAL

-306 IADSAKAIGLGG
+306 IADSEKAIGLGG

-365 GVDPKSVG
+365 GVDPTSVL
-373 FAAQRAAQLIKEVA
+373 FAAQRAVQLIKEIA
-387 GGTASSSI
+387 GGSASPSV
-395 LVAGQEPN
+395 LVAGQEPK
-403 NEREVLFR
+403 NERKVLFR
-411 PNRCT
+411 PNRCSE
-416 DILGSEVPDAAQI
+416 ILGAEIPDAKLI

-434 LEPTGKDHWKIPSYR
+434 LKPAAKDHWEIPSYR

-457 LIEEVSRYH
+457 LIEEVSRYY

-474 LHGSP
+474 LQGSP
-479 TTSSQIDTA
+479 TISSQIDIA
-488 HDDAM
+488 HDDAIL
-493 QLRRKLAGL
+493 LRRKLAGL
-502 SLAEAR
+502 GLAEAR
-508 TLVFLDEPSLK
+508 TLVFLDEPSLR
-519 NSLRPLGETVQ
+519 NSLRSLEETVK

-555 RNFNRGAPSVAL
+555 RNFNRGARSVAL

-574 LAADQSRHSSAPA
+574 LAA
-587 GAADQSRRSPAEAEP
+587 ET
-602 EESTRLAILLSG
+602 EESTKLAILLSG
-614 ENAVPSWNQTSRSY
+614 ENAVPSWNQTSRSF

-640 YGSSLQAK
+640 YGSSLQAN
-648 RIAPNELAA
+648 RIGPNDLAA
-657 LNCELIS
+657 LVCELIS

-674 VRPRQSR
+674 VRPRQAR
-681 ELGAKSAVIV
+681 ELGAKGEVIV

-697 AVAARSLFNLKPLE
+697 AAAVRSLFKLKPLE

-724 PRSMHWAEVVATLN
+724 PRSTHWAEVIATLN
-738 SARESLLVDV
+738 SARESLLADV

-759 ERIPADKKSLACS
+759 QKIPADKKSLACS

-799 DELDVTLREG
+799 DELGVTLREG

>member
-1 MKLSLNWLREYL
+1 MKLSLSWLREYL

-21 EIADALI
+21 EIAEALT
-28 FTGVEVEGVQV
+28 FTGVEVESVQV
-39 HGAGIEKVVVAQI
+39 HGAGIDKVVVAQI

-81 GAKNFRAGDKVPLA
+81 GAKNFRSGDKVPLA

-104 TKINASKLRGVESQG
+104 TKIKASKLRGVESEG

-140 PGAPIG
+140 PSAPIG
-146 IPLGDLFPP
+146 VAIGDLFPP

-166 RPDLLSYVG
+166 RPDLLSYIG
-175 LARELSIIFPIPG
+175 LARELSIIFQIPG
-188 LKLPNPSTVGAAKP
+188 IKVPDPSTAAAAKP
-202 VSDPSQVRIDAL
+202 ISDTSQVRIDAL

-226 DVTIRPSPDWMRRRL
+226 DVTVGPSPDWMRRRL

-273 RLSLPVIVR
+273 KLSLPVIVR

-299 LNQTHLV
+299 LSQTHLV
-306 IADSAKAIGLGG
+306 IADAEKAIGLGG

-365 GVDPKSVG
+365 GVDPKSVL
-373 FAAQRAAQLIKEVA
+373 FAAQRAVQLIKEIA
-387 GGTASSSI
+387 GGTASPSV
-395 LVAGQEPN
+395 LVAGQEPK
-403 NEREVLFR
+403 NERKVLFR
-411 PNRCT
+411 LNRCT
-416 DILGSEVPDAAQI
+416 EILGSEIPDAKLI

-434 LEPTGKDHWKIPSYR
+434 LAPADKNHWEIPSYR

-474 LHGSP
+474 LRGSP
-479 TTSSQIDTA
+479 TSSSQIDIA

-493 QLRRKLAGL
+493 LFRRKLAGL
-502 SLAEAR
+502 GLAEAR
-508 TLVFLDEPSLK
+508 TLVFLDEPSLR
-519 NSLRPLGETVQ
+519 NSLRPLGETVK

-555 RNFNRGAPSVAL
+555 RNFNRGARSVAL

-574 LAADQSRHSSAPA
+574 LAADLSRHSEAK
-587 GAADQSRRSPAEAEP
+587 AET
-602 EESTRLAILLSG
+602 EESTKLAILLSG
-614 ENAVPSWNQTSRSY
+614 ENAVPSWNQSSRSY

-640 YGSSLQAK
+640 YGSSVQAN
-648 RIAPNELAA
+648 RIAPNDLAA
-657 LNCELIS
+657 LVCELVS
-664 NGRSIGHLGL
+664 NGRTIGHLGL
-674 VRPRQSR
+674 VRPRQAR
-681 ELGAKSAVIV
+681 ELGAKGGVVV

-697 AVAARSLFNLKPLE
+697 AVVARSLFRLKPLE

-724 PRSMHWAEVVATLN
+724 PRSTHWAEVIATLN
-738 SARESLLVDV
+738 SAHESLLADV

-759 ERIPADKKSLACS
+759 QKIPADKKSLACS

-778 DRTLTQDEVNEV
+778 DRTLTQEEVNEV

-799 DELDVTLREG
+799 DELSVNLREG

>member
-21 EIADALI
+21 EIAEALT

-39 HGAGIEKVVVAQI
+39 HGAGIDKVVVAQI

-104 TKINASKLRGVESQG
+104 TKIKASKLRGVESEG

-140 PGAPIG
+140 PSAPIG
-146 IPLGDLFPP
+146 VALGDLFPP

-166 RPDLLSYVG
+166 RPDLLSYIG
-175 LARELSIIFPIPG
+175 LARELSIIFQIPG
-188 LKLPNPSTVGAAKP
+188 IKVSDPSAAAAAKP
-202 VSDPSQVRIDAL
+202 ISDASQVRIDAL
-214 EACPFAVFHEIR
+214 EACPFAVFHEVR
-226 DVTIRPSPDWMRRRL
+226 DVTVGPSPDWMRRRL

-273 RLSLPVIVR
+273 KLALPVIVR

-306 IADSAKAIGLGG
+306 IADAEKAIGLGG

-365 GVDPKSVG
+365 GVDPKSVL
-373 FAAQRAAQLIKEVA
+373 FAAQRAVQLIKEIA
-387 GGTASSSI
+387 GGTASTSV
-395 LVAGQEPN
+395 LVAGQEPK
-403 NEREVLFR
+403 NERKVLFR
-411 PNRCT
+411 LNRCT
-416 DILGSEVPDAAQI
+416 EILGSEIPDAKLI

-434 LEPTGKDHWKIPSYR
+434 LEPGDKDHWEIPSYR

-474 LHGSP
+474 LQGSP
-479 TTSSQIDTA
+479 TTSSQIDIK

-493 QLRRKLAGL
+493 LLRRKLAGL
-502 SLAEAR
+502 GLAEAH
-508 TLVFLDEPSLK
+508 TLVFLDEPSLR
-519 NSLRPLGETVQ
+519 NSLRPLRETVQ
-530 IRNPLAEDQQVLRP
+530 VRNPLAEDQQVLRP

-555 RNFNRGAPSVAL
+555 RNFNRGARSVAL

-574 LAADQSRHSSAPA
+574 LAADLA
-587 GAADQSRRSPAEAEP
+587 RRSEAAAET
-602 EESTRLAILLSG
+602 EESTKLAILLSG
-614 ENAVPSWNQTSRSY
+614 ENAVPSWNQSSRSY

-640 YGSSLQAK
+640 YGFSLQAN
-648 RIAPNELAA
+648 RITPNDLAA
-657 LNCELIS
+657 LVCELVS
-664 NGRSIGHLGL
+664 NGRTIGHLGL
-674 VRPRQSR
+674 VRPRQAR
-681 ELGAKSAVIV
+681 ELGAKGEVIV

-697 AVAARSLFNLKPLE
+697 PVVARSLFKLKPLE

-724 PRSMHWAEVVATLN
+724 PRSTHWAEVIATLN
-738 SARESLLVDV
+738 SARESLLADV

-759 ERIPADKKSLACS
+759 QKIPADKKSLACS

-778 DRTLTQDEVNEV
+778 DRTLTQEEVNEV

-799 DELDVTLREG
+799 DELSVNLREG

>member
-13 PALDRSAE
+13 PASAQSAE

-28 FTGVEVEGVQV
+28 FTGVEVEGIQV
-39 HGAGIEKVVVAQI
+39 HSAGIEKVVVAQI

-104 TKINASKLRGVESQG
+104 TKIKASKLRGVESEG

-175 LARELSIIFPIPG
+175 LARELSIIFQIPG
-188 LKLPNPSTVGAAKP
+188 LNVPAPSNAGAAKP

-226 DVTIRPSPDWMRRRL
+226 DVTVGPSPDWMRRRL

-299 LNQTHLV
+299 LNPSHLV
-306 IADSAKAIGLGG
+306 IADAAKAIGLGG

-365 GVDPKSVG
+365 GVDPKSVL
-373 FAAQRAAQLIKEVA
+373 FAAQRAIQLIKEVA

-411 PNRCT
+411 PGRCT

-434 LEPTGKDHWKIPSYR
+434 LAPAGKDHWKIPSYR
-449 LDLEREID
+449 LDLDREID
-457 LIEEVSRYH
+457 LIEEVSRYN

-474 LHGSP
+474 LPGSP
-479 TTSSQIDTA
+479 TTSSRIDTA

-493 QLRRKLAGL
+493 LLRRKLAGL
-502 SLAEAR
+502 GLAEAR
-508 TLVFLDEPSLK
+508 TLVFLDGPSLK
-519 NSLRPLGETVQ
+519 NSLRPLGQTVQ

-555 RNFNRGAPSVAL
+555 RNFNRGARSVAL

-574 LAADQSRHSSAPA
+574 SAAD
-587 GAADQSRRSPAEAEP
+587 P

-614 ENAVPSWNQTSRSY
+614 ENAVPSWNQISRSY
-628 DLFDAK
+628 DVFDAK

-640 YGSSLQAK
+640 YGSSLQTK
-648 RIAPNELAA
+648 RIVPNDLAA

-664 NGRSIGHLGL
+664 NGRTIGHLGL
-674 VRPRQSR
+674 VRPRQAR
-681 ELGAKSAVIV
+681 ELGAKAEVIV

-697 AVAARSLFNLKPLE
+697 AVAGRSLFKLKPLE

-724 PRSMHWAEVVATLN
+724 PRSMHWAEVVATLH
-738 SARESLLVDV
+738 SAKESLLVDI

-759 ERIPADKKSLACS
+759 QKIPADKKSLACS

>member
-28 FTGVEVEGVQV
+28 FTGVEVEGVQI
-39 HGAGIEKVVVAQI
+39 HGAGVEKVIVAQI

-61 DRLSVCQV
+61 DRLSVCRV
-69 LDGSKTPRQIVC
+69 LDGSKAPRQIVC
-81 GAKNFRAGDKVPLA
+81 GAKNFRGGDKVPLA

-104 TKINASKLRGVESQG
+104 TKIKVSKLRGVESEG
-119 MLCSERELG
+119 MLCSPRELG

-140 PGAPIG
+140 PGAPVG
-146 IPLGDLFPP
+146 VPLGELFPP

-166 RPDLLSYVG
+166 RPDLLSFTRI
-175 LARELSIIFPIPG
+175 ARELSIIFQ
-188 LKLPNPSTVGAAKP
+188 LPAPNMPAAASGGAAKP
-202 VSDPSQVRIDAL
+202 VSDPAKVRIEAL
-214 EACPFAVFHEIR
+214 EACPFAVFHEVG
-226 DVTIRPSPDWMRRRL
+226 DVTVGPSPDWMRRRL

-273 RLSLPVIVR
+273 RLSLPIVIR
-282 FARAGEKLLAL
+282 FARPGEKLLAL

-299 LNQTHLV
+299 LNHAHLV
-306 IADSAKAIGLGG
+306 IADSEKAIGLGG
-318 VMGGEDTGVSSG
+318 VMGGEETGVSSG

-365 GVDPKSVG
+365 GVDPKSVL
-373 FAAQRAAQLIKEVA
+373 FAAQRAVQLIQEVA
-387 GGTASSSI
+387 GGTPSSSI
-395 LVAGQEPN
+395 LVAGQEPT
-403 NEREVLFR
+403 NERQVLFR
-411 PNRCT
+411 PERCT
-416 DILGSEVPDAAQI
+416 DILGSEVPDAELV

-434 LEPTGKDHWKIPSYR
+434 LQRTPKDHWQIPSYR
-449 LDLEREID
+449 LDLNREID

-466 GIQKLPGR
+466 GIQQLPGR
-474 LHGSP
+474 LLGSP
-479 TTSSQIDTA
+479 TTSSQIDIA

-493 QLRRKLAGL
+493 RLRHKLAGL
-502 SLAEAR
+502 GLAEAR

-519 NSLRPLGETVQ
+519 NSLGPVGETLQ
-530 IRNPLAEDQQVLRP
+530 LRNPLAEDQQILRP

-555 RNFNRGAPSVAL
+555 RNFNRGARSVAL

-574 LAADQSRHSSAPA
+574 LP
-587 GAADQSRRSPAEAEP
+587 AEP

-614 ENAVPSWNQTSRSY
+614 ENLVASWNQTGRSF

-634 GILETV
+634 SIVEMVHGCSLET
-640 YGSSLQAK
+640 K
-648 RIAPNELAA
+648 WNTPNELAA
-657 LNCELIS
+657 LICELVRP
-664 NGRSIGHLGL
+664 GGHSIGYLGL
-674 VRPRQSR
+674 VRPRQAR
-681 ELGAKSAVIV
+681 ELGAKTAVV
-691 AEVELP
+691 LAEIELP
-697 AVAARSLFNLKPLE
+697 AGSARTLFKLKPLE
-711 RFPAVTRDIAFVA
+711 RFPAIARDIALVA
-724 PRSMHWAEVVATLN
+724 PRSMRWGEVVAALN
-738 SARESLLVDV
+738 SAREPLLVDV
-748 QVFDLFVDPSG
+748 QVFDLFIDPSG
-759 ERIPADKKSLACS
+759 QKIPADKKSLACS

-799 DELDVTLREG
+799 DELGVTLREG

>member
-13 PALDRSAE
+13 PALDPSAE
-21 EIADALI
+21 EIAEALT

-104 TKINASKLRGVESQG
+104 TKIKASKLRGVESEG

-140 PGAPIG
+140 PSAPIG
-146 IPLGDLFPP
+146 VALGDLFPP

-166 RPDLLSYVG
+166 RPDLLSYIG
-175 LARELSIIFPIPG
+175 LARELSIIFQIPG
-188 LKLPNPSTVGAAKP
+188 IKVSDPSAAAAAKP
-202 VSDPSQVRIDAL
+202 ISDASQVRIDAL
-214 EACPFAVFHEIR
+214 EACPFAVFHEVR
-226 DVTIRPSPDWMRRRL
+226 DVTVGPSPDWMRRRL

-273 RLSLPVIVR
+273 KLALPVIVR

-306 IADSAKAIGLGG
+306 IADAEKAIGLGG

-365 GVDPKSVG
+365 GVDPKSVL
-373 FAAQRAAQLIKEVA
+373 FAAQRAVQLIKEIA
-387 GGTASSSI
+387 GGTASTSV
-395 LVAGQEPN
+395 LVAGQEPK
-403 NEREVLFR
+403 NERKVLFR
-411 PNRCT
+411 LNRCT
-416 DILGSEVPDAAQI
+416 EILGSEIPDAKLI

-434 LEPTGKDHWKIPSYR
+434 LEPGDKDHWEIPSYR

-457 LIEEVSRYH
+457 LIEEVSRYY

-474 LHGSP
+474 LQGSP
-479 TTSSQIDTA
+479 TTSSQIDIK

-493 QLRRKLAGL
+493 LLRRKLAGL
-502 SLAEAR
+502 GLAEAH
-508 TLVFLDEPSLK
+508 TLVFLDEPSLR
-519 NSLRPLGETVQ
+519 NSLRPLRETVQ
-530 IRNPLAEDQQVLRP
+530 VRNPLAEDQQVLRP

-555 RNFNRGAPSVAL
+555 RNFNRGARSVAL

-574 LAADQSRHSSAPA
+574 LAADLA
-587 GAADQSRRSPAEAEP
+587 RRSEAAAET
-602 EESTRLAILLSG
+602 EESTKLAILLSG
-614 ENAVPSWNQTSRSY
+614 ENAVPSWNQSSRSY

-640 YGSSLQAK
+640 YGFSLQAN
-648 RIAPNELAA
+648 RITPNDLAA
-657 LNCELIS
+657 LVCELVS
-664 NGRSIGHLGL
+664 NGRTIGHLGL
-674 VRPRQSR
+674 VRPRQAR
-681 ELGAKSAVIV
+681 ELGAKGEVIV

-697 AVAARSLFNLKPLE
+697 PVVARSLFKLKPLE

-724 PRSMHWAEVVATLN
+724 PRSTHWAEVIATLN
-738 SARESLLVDV
+738 SARESLLADV

-759 ERIPADKKSLACS
+759 QKIPADKKSLACS

-778 DRTLTQDEVNEV
+778 DRTLTQEEVNEV

-799 DELDVTLREG
+799 DELSVNLREG

>member
-21 EIADALI
+21 EIVEALT

-39 HGAGIEKVVVAQI
+39 HGAGIDKVVVAQI

-104 TKINASKLRGVESQG
+104 TKIKASKLRGVESEG

-140 PGAPIG
+140 PSAPIG
-146 IPLGDLFPP
+146 VALGDLFPP

-166 RPDLLSYVG
+166 RPDLLSYIG
-175 LARELSIIFPIPG
+175 LARELSIIFQIPG
-188 LKLPNPSTVGAAKP
+188 IKVPDPSAAAAAKP
-202 VSDPSQVRIDAL
+202 ISDASQVRIDAL
-214 EACPFAVFHEIR
+214 EACPFAVFHEVR
-226 DVTIRPSPDWMRRRL
+226 DVTVGPSPDWMRRRL

-273 RLSLPVIVR
+273 KLALPVIVR

-306 IADSAKAIGLGG
+306 IADAEKAIGLGG

-330 TTTVLVESAYFDPG
+330 TKTVLVESAYFDPG

-365 GVDPKSVG
+365 GVDPKSVL
-373 FAAQRAAQLIKEVA
+373 FAAQRAVQLIKEIA
-387 GGTASSSI
+387 GGTASPSV
-395 LVAGQEPN
+395 LVAGQEPK
-403 NEREVLFR
+403 NERKVLFR
-411 PNRCT
+411 LNRCT
-416 DILGSEVPDAAQI
+416 EILGSEIPDAKLI

-434 LEPTGKDHWKIPSYR
+434 LEPGDKDHWEIPSYR

-474 LHGSP
+474 LQGSP
-479 TTSSQIDTA
+479 TTSSQIDIK

-493 QLRRKLAGL
+493 LLRRKLAGL
-502 SLAEAR
+502 GLAEAR
-508 TLVFLDEPSLK
+508 TLVFLDEPSLR
-519 NSLRPLGETVQ
+519 NSLRSLRETVQ
-530 IRNPLAEDQQVLRP
+530 VRNPLAEDQQVLRP

-555 RNFNRGAPSVAL
+555 RNFNRGARSVAL

-574 LAADQSRHSSAPA
+574 LAVDLA
-587 GAADQSRRSPAEAEP
+587 RRSEAAAET
-602 EESTRLAILLSG
+602 EESTKLAILLSG
-614 ENAVPSWNQTSRSY
+614 ENAVPSWNQSSRSY

-640 YGSSLQAK
+640 YGFSLQAN
-648 RIAPNELAA
+648 RITPNDLAA
-657 LNCELIS
+657 LVCELVS
-664 NGRSIGHLGL
+664 NGRTIGHLGL
-674 VRPRQSR
+674 VRPRQAR
-681 ELGAKSAVIV
+681 ELGAKGEVIV

-697 AVAARSLFNLKPLE
+697 AIVARSLFKLKPLE

-724 PRSMHWAEVVATLN
+724 PRSTHWAEVIATLN
-738 SARESLLVDV
+738 SARESLLADV

-759 ERIPADKKSLACS
+759 QKIPADKKSLACS

-778 DRTLTQDEVNEV
+778 DRTLTQEEVNEV

-799 DELDVTLREG
+799 DELSVNLREG

>member
-1 MKLSLNWLREYL
+1 MKLSLSWLREYL

-104 TKINASKLRGVESQG
+104 TKIKASKLRGVESQG

-140 PGAPIG
+140 AGAPIG

-175 LARELSIIFPIPG
+175 LARELNIIFQIPG
-188 LKLPNPSTVGAAKP
+188 LKLPSPSTIDAAKP

-226 DVTIRPSPDWMRRRL
+226 DVTVGPSPDWMRRRL

-282 FARAGEKLLAL
+282 FAGAGEKLLAL

-330 TTTVLVESAYFDPG
+330 TTTVLVESAFFDPG

-373 FAAQRAAQLIKEVA
+373 FAAQRAVQLIKEVA

-416 DILGSEVPDAAQI
+416 DILGSDVPDAAQI

-434 LEPTGKDHWKIPSYR
+434 LEPAGKDRWKIPSYR

-493 QLRRKLAGL
+493 RLRRKLAGL
-502 SLAEAR
+502 GLAEAR

-574 LAADQSRHSSAPA
+574 SAADP
-587 GAADQSRRSPAEAEP
+587 SRRSPAAAGEAEP
-602 EESTRLAILLSG
+602 EESTRLAILFSG

-640 YGSSLQAK
+640 FGSSLQAK
-648 RIAPNELAA
+648 RIAPNDLAA
-657 LNCELIS
+657 LVCELVS

-674 VRPRQSR
+674 VRPRQAR
-681 ELGAKSAVIV
+681 ELGAKSAVVV

-697 AVAARSLFNLKPLE
+697 AVASRSLFKLKPLE

-748 QVFDLFVDPSG
+748 QVFDLFVDPTG
-759 ERIPADKKSLACS
+759 QKIPADKKSLACS

-778 DRTLTQDEVNEV
+778 DRTLTQDEVNEA

>member
-69 LDGSKTPRQIVC
+69 LDGSNNPRQIVC

-104 TKINASKLRGVESQG
+104 TKIKSSKLRGVESDG

-140 PGAPIG
+140 PSAPVG
-146 IPLGDLFPP
+146 IALGDLFPP

-166 RPDLLSYVG
+166 RPDLLSYIG
-175 LARELSIIFPIPG
+175 LARELSIIFQIPG
-188 LKLPNPSTVGAAKP
+188 LTVPDPAAVAAGKP
-202 VSDPSQVRIDAL
+202 VSDAGQVRIDAL
-214 EACPFAVFHEIR
+214 EACPFAVFHEVR
-226 DVTIRPSPDWMRRRL
+226 ELTVGPTPDWMRRRL

-273 RLSLPVIVR
+273 KLSLPVIVR

-306 IADSAKAIGLGG
+306 IADTKKAIGLGG
-318 VMGGEDTGVSSG
+318 VMGGEDTGVSPG

-344 LIRRTSRG
+344 SIRGTSRG

-365 GVDPKSVG
+365 GVDPESVL
-373 FAAQRAAQLIKEVA
+373 FAAQRAVQLIKEIA
-387 GGTASSSI
+387 GGSASPTF
-395 LVAGQEPN
+395 LVAGQKPKN
-403 NEREVLFR
+403 ARRVLFR
-411 PNRCT
+411 PKRCT
-416 DILGSEVPDAAQI
+416 EILGSEIPDARQI

-434 LEPTGKDHWKIPSYR
+434 LEASDKDHWEIPSYR

-474 LHGSP
+474 LQGSP
-479 TTSSQIDTA
+479 TTSSPIDIV

-493 QLRRKLAGL
+493 LLRRKLAGL
-502 SLAEAR
+502 GLAEAR

-519 NSLRPLGETVQ
+519 NSLRPPGETVQ

-555 RNFNRGAPSVAL
+555 RNFNRGARSVAL
-567 FELGQIF
+567 FELGQVF
-574 LAADQSRHSSAPA
+574 KAADLSRDG
-587 GAADQSRRSPAEAEP
+587 GAAAEK
-602 EESTRLAILLSG
+602 EESTKLAILLSG

-634 GILETV
+634 GILEMV
-640 YGSSLQAK
+640 YGSFLQAH
-648 RIAPNELAA
+648 RIAPNDLAA
-657 LNCELIS
+657 LVCELVS
-664 NGRSIGHLGL
+664 NGGSIGYLGL
-674 VRPRQSR
+674 VRPRQAR
-681 ELGAKSAVIV
+681 ELGAKGEVIV
-691 AEVELP
+691 AEVDLP
-697 AVAARSLFNLKPLE
+697 AVMARSLFRLKPLE

-724 PRSMHWAEVVATLN
+724 PRSTHWAEVISTLN
-738 SARESLLVDV
+738 SPRESLLADV

-759 ERIPADKKSLACS
+759 QKIPADKKSLACS

-799 DELDVTLREG
+799 DELGVNLREG

>member
-1 MKLSLNWLREYL
+1 MKLSLSWLREYL

-21 EIADALI
+21 EIAEALT

-81 GAKNFRAGDKVPLA
+81 GAKNFRSGDKVPLA

-104 TKINASKLRGVESQG
+104 TKIKASKLRGVESEG

-140 PGAPIG
+140 PSAPIG
-146 IPLGDLFPP
+146 VAIGDLFPP

-166 RPDLLSYVG
+166 RPDLLSYIG
-175 LARELSIIFPIPG
+175 LARELSIIFQIPG
-188 LKLPNPSTVGAAKP
+188 IKVPDPSAAAAAKP
-202 VSDPSQVRIDAL
+202 ISDASQVRIDAL
-214 EACPFAVFHEIR
+214 EACPFAVFHEVR
-226 DVTIRPSPDWMRRRL
+226 DVVVGPSPDWMRRRL

-273 RLSLPVIVR
+273 KLSLPVIVR

-293 DGKTYE
+293 DGKTYD

-306 IADSAKAIGLGG
+306 IADAEKAIGLGG

-330 TTTVLVESAYFDPG
+330 TRTVLVESAYFDPG

-365 GVDPKSVG
+365 GVDPKSVLL
-373 FAAQRAAQLIKEVA
+373 AAQRAVQLIKEIA
-387 GGTASSSI
+387 GGTASPSV
-395 LVAGQEPN
+395 LVAGQEPKH
-403 NEREVLFR
+403 ERKVLFR
-411 PNRCT
+411 LNRCT
-416 DILGSEVPDAAQI
+416 EILGSEIPDAKLI

-434 LEPTGKDHWKIPSYR
+434 LAPADKDRWEIPSYR

-474 LHGSP
+474 LRGSP
-479 TTSSQIDTA
+479 TTSSQIDIA

-493 QLRRKLAGL
+493 LLRRKLSGL
-502 SLAEAR
+502 GLAEAR
-508 TLVFLDEPSLK
+508 TLVFLDESSLR
-519 NSLRPLGETVQ
+519 NSLRPLGETVHV
-530 IRNPLAEDQQVLRP
+530 RNPLAEDQQVLRP

-555 RNFNRGAPSVAL
+555 RNFNRGARSVAL

-574 LAADQSRHSSAPA
+574 LAADLSRHSE
-587 GAADQSRRSPAEAEP
+587 AAAET
-602 EESTRLAILLSG
+602 EESTKLAILLSG
-614 ENAVPSWNQTSRSY
+614 ENAVPSWNQSSRSY

-640 YGSSLQAK
+640 YGSSLQAN
-648 RIAPNELAA
+648 RIVPNDLAA
-657 LNCELIS
+657 LVCELVS
-664 NGRSIGHLGL
+664 NGRTIGHLGS
-674 VRPRQSR
+674 VRPRQAR
-681 ELGAKSAVIV
+681 ELGAKGEVVV

-697 AVAARSLFNLKPLE
+697 AVVARSLFRLKPLE

-724 PRSMHWAEVVATLN
+724 PRSTHWAEVIATLN
-738 SARESLLVDV
+738 SARESLLADV

-759 ERIPADKKSLACS
+759 QKIPADKKSLACS

-778 DRTLTQDEVNEV
+778 DRTLTQEEVNEV

-799 DELDVTLREG
+799 DELSVNLREG

>member
-52 ESFQQHPNA
+52 EFFQQHPNA

-104 TKINASKLRGVESQG
+104 TKIKASKLRGVESEG

-140 PGAPIG
+140 PAAPIG
-146 IPLGDLFPP
+146 SPLGDLFPP

-175 LARELSIIFPIPG
+175 LARELSIIFQISD
-188 LKLPNPSTVGAAKP
+188 LKVPDASTADAAKT
-202 VSDPSQVRIDAL
+202 VSDPSKVRIDAL
-214 EACPFAVFHEIR
+214 EACPFAIFHEIR
-226 DVTIRPSPDWMRRRL
+226 DVTVGPSPDWMRRRL

-246 RSINNI
+246 RSINNL

-299 LNQTHLV
+299 CNPSHLV

-318 VMGGEDTGVSSG
+318 VMGGEDTGVSTG
-330 TTTVLVESAYFDPG
+330 TTTVLVESAYFDAG

-365 GVDPKSVG
+365 GVDPKSVL
-373 FAAQRAAQLIKEVA
+373 FAAQRAVQLIKEVA
-387 GGTASSSI
+387 GGTPSSSI

-411 PNRCT
+411 PDRCT
-416 DILGSEVPDAAQI
+416 DILGSQVPDAGQI

-434 LEPTGKDHWKIPSYR
+434 LEPVGKDHWKIPSYR
-449 LDLEREID
+449 LDLDREID
-457 LIEEVSRYH
+457 LIEEVSRYY

-479 TTSSQIDTA
+479 TTSSQIDTG

-493 QLRRKLAGL
+493 LLRRKLAGL
-502 SLAEAR
+502 GLAEAR

-530 IRNPLAEDQQVLRP
+530 IRNPLAEDQQILRP
-544 SLIPGLLRAAE
+544 SLIPGLLRAAD
-555 RNFNRGAPSVAL
+555 RNLNRGARSVAL

-574 LAADQSRHSSAPA
+574 LAVDP
-587 GAADQSRRSPAEAEP
+587 SRRSPATTGEAES
-602 EESTRLAILLSG
+602 EESARLAILLSG

-648 RIAPNELAA
+648 RIAANDLAA

-664 NGRSIGHLGL
+664 NGRTIGHLGL
-674 VRPRQSR
+674 VRPRQAR
-681 ELGAKSAVIV
+681 ELGAKAEVIV

-697 AVAARSLFNLKPLE
+697 AAVSRSLFKLKPLE

-724 PRSMHWAEVVATLN
+724 LRSMHWAEVVATLN

-759 ERIPADKKSLACS
+759 QKIPADKKSLACS

>member
-1 MKLSLNWLREYL
+1 MKLSFNWLREYL
-13 PALDRSAE
+13 PALDRSPD

-28 FTGVEVEGVQV
+28 FTGVEVEGVEV
-39 HGAGIEKVVVAQI
+39 HGAGVEKVVVAQI

-69 LDGSKTPRQIVC
+69 LDGSKVPRQIVC

-95 LPGAVLPDG
+95 LPGAILLDG
-104 TKINASKLRGVESQG
+104 TKIKASKLRGVESEG
-119 MLCSERELG
+119 MLCSPRELG

-146 IPLGDLFPP
+146 MPLGELFPP

-166 RPDLLSYVG
+166 RPDLLSYTG
-175 LARELSIIFPIPG
+175 IARELSIIFQ
-188 LKLPNPSTVGAAKP
+188 LPAPNTPAVGVGGGGKP
-202 VSDPSQVRIDAL
+202 VSDPAKVRIDAL
-214 EACPFAVFHEIR
+214 EACPFAVFHEVR
-226 DVTIRPSPDWMRRRL
+226 GVTVGSSPDWMRRRL

-273 RLSLPVIVR
+273 RLSLPIVVR
-282 FARAGEKLLAL
+282 FARPREKLLAL

-299 LNQTHLV
+299 LNETHLV
-306 IADSAKAIGLGG
+306 IADSEKAIGLGG
-318 VMGGEDTGVSSG
+318 VMGGEETGVSSG

-365 GVDPKSVG
+365 GVDPKSVS
-373 FAAQRAAQLIKEVA
+373 FAAQRAVQLIQEVA
-387 GGTASSSI
+387 GGTPSTSI

-403 NEREVLFR
+403 NERQVLFR
-411 PNRCT
+411 PQRCT
-416 DILGSEVPDAAQI
+416 DILGSEVPDAELV

-434 LEPTGKDHWKIPSYR
+434 LQRAEKDHWQIPSYR
-449 LDLEREID
+449 LDLNREID

-466 GIQKLPGR
+466 GIQQLPGR
-474 LHGSP
+474 LLGSP
-479 TTSSQIDTA
+479 TASSQIDLA

-493 QLRRKLAGL
+493 RLRHKLAGL
-502 SLAEAR
+502 GLAEAR

-519 NSLRPLGETVQ
+519 SSLGPVAETLQ
-530 IRNPLAEDQQVLRP
+530 LRNPLAEDQQILRP

-555 RNFNRGAPSVAL
+555 RNFNRGARSVAL

-574 LAADQSRHSSAPA
+574 LPSK
-587 GAADQSRRSPAEAEP
+587 P

-614 ENAVPSWNQTSRSY
+614 ESLVPSWNQTGRSF

-634 GILETV
+634 SIVEMV
-640 YGSSLQAK
+640 HGSSLDMK
-648 RIAPNELAA
+648 RHAPNELAA
-657 LNCELIS
+657 LVCELVGPGGDS
-664 NGRSIGHLGL
+664 VGYLGL
-674 VRPRQSR
+674 VRPRQAR
-681 ELGAKSAVIV
+681 ELGAKSAIV
-691 AEVELP
+691 LAEIELP
-697 AVAARSLFNLKPLE
+697 AASARTLFKLKPLE
-711 RFPAVTRDIAFVA
+711 RFPAITRDIALVA
-724 PRSMHWAEVVATLN
+724 PRSMHWGEVVAALK
-738 SARESLLVDV
+738 SAREHLLVDV
-748 QVFDLFVDPSG
+748 QVFDLFIDPSG
-759 ERIPADKKSLACS
+759 QKIPADKKSLACS
-772 LTYRAS
+772 LTYRSS

-799 DELDVTLREG
+799 DELGVTLREG

>member
-13 PALDRSAE
+13 PGLDRTAE

-28 FTGVEVEGVQV
+28 FTGVEVEGIQV
-39 HGAGIEKVVVAQI
+39 HGAGIDQVVVAQI

-61 DRLSVCQV
+61 DRLSVCRV
-69 LDGSKTPRQIVC
+69 LDGSQTLRQIVC
-81 GAKNFRAGDKVPLA
+81 GAKNFQVGDKVPLA

-104 TKINASKLRGVESQG
+104 TKIKSSKLRGVESEG

-128 FSDEASGLMILD
+128 FSNESSGLMILD
-140 PGAPIG
+140 PGAAVG
-146 IPLGDLFPP
+146 TALGELFPP

-166 RPDLLSYVG
+166 RPDLLSYIG
-175 LARELSIIFPIPG
+175 LARELSIIFGLPG
-188 LKLPNPSTVGAAKP
+188 PKVP
-202 VSDPSQVRIDAL
+202 DPSSVASAKAVADPNQVRIDAPD
-214 EACPFAVFHEIR
+214 ACPFAVFQEVR
-226 DVTIRPSPDWMRRRL
+226 DIKVGPSPDWMRRRL

-246 RSINNI
+246 RAINNI

-273 RLSLPVIVR
+273 RLSWPIIVR

-293 DGKTYE
+293 DGRTYE
-299 LNQTHLV
+299 LNQSHLV
-306 IADSAKAIGLGG
+306 IADTAKAIGLGG
-318 VMGGEDTGVSSG
+318 VMGGEDTGVSGG

-344 LIRRTSRG
+344 LIRSTSRG

-365 GVDPKSVG
+365 GVDPKSVV
-373 FAAQRAAQLIKEVA
+373 FAAQRAVQLIKEVA
-387 GGTASSSI
+387 GGAASTSI

-403 NEREVLFR
+403 QQHQVSFR
-411 PNRCT
+411 PKRCT
-416 DILGSEVPDAAQI
+416 DILGYEVPEATHL

-434 LEPTGKDHWKIPSYR
+434 LEAAGRDHWKIPSYR

-479 TTSSQIDTA
+479 TTSSQIDVA
-488 HDDAM
+488 HDEAM
-493 QLRRKLAGL
+493 LSRRKLAGL
-502 SLAEAR
+502 GLAEAR

-519 NSLRPLGETVQ
+519 NSLRPVGETLQ
-530 IRNPLAEDQQVLRP
+530 LRNPLAEDQQVLRP

-555 RNFNRGAPSVAL
+555 RNFNRGARSVAL
-567 FELGQIF
+567 FELGQTF
-574 LAADQSRHSSAPA
+574 LPKGQSRQSPAPA
-587 GAADQSRRSPAEAEP
+587 GEADPSRRSEAEVEP
-602 EESTRLAILLSG
+602 EESPRLAILLSG
-614 ENAVPSWNQTSRSY
+614 ENAVPSWNQTSRNY
-628 DLFDAK
+628 DLFDVK

-640 YGSSLQAK
+640 YGCTLQTN
-648 RIAPNELAA
+648 RIAPNDLAA
-657 LNCELIS
+657 LVCELVS
-664 NGRSIGHLGL
+664 HGSSVGYLGL
-674 VRPRQSR
+674 VRPRQAR
-681 ELGAKSAVIV
+681 ELGAKNPIIL

-697 AVAARSLFNLKPLE
+697 RIAGRSLFKLKPLE

-724 PRSMHWAEVVATLN
+724 SRSVHWAEVVATLN

-748 QVFDLFVDPSG
+748 QIFDLFIDPSG
-759 ERIPADKKSLACS
+759 QKIPADKKSLACS

-799 DELDVTLREG
+799 DELDVNLREG

>member
-13 PALDRSAE
+13 PALDRPPE
-21 EIADALI
+21 QIADALI

-61 DRLSVCQV
+61 DRLSVCRV
-69 LDGSKTPRQIVC
+69 LDGSNVPRQIVC

-104 TKINASKLRGVESQG
+104 TKIKASKLRGVESEG

-146 IPLGDLFPP
+146 VALGDLFPP
-155 DTIFDLEITPD
+155 DTIFDLEVTPD
-166 RPDLLSYVG
+166 RPDLLSYIG
-175 LARELSIIFPIPG
+175 LARELSIIFQLPG
-188 LKLPNPSTVGAAKP
+188 LNLPNPSSAGGAKP
-202 VSDPSQVRIDAL
+202 VSDPNQVRIDAL
-214 EACPFAVFHEIR
+214 DACPYAVFHEVR
-226 DVTIRPSPDWMRRRL
+226 DVTVGPSPDWMRRRL

-273 RLSLPVIVR
+273 RLALPVIVR

-299 LNQTHLV
+299 LSQSHLV

-318 VMGGEDTGVSSG
+318 VMGGEETGVSSG

-365 GVDPKSVG
+365 GVDPKSVW
-373 FAAQRAAQLIKEVA
+373 FAAHRAVQLIREVA
-387 GGTASSSI
+387 GGTASTSI

-403 NEREVLFR
+403 SERQVLFR

-416 DILGSEVPDAAQI
+416 DILGSEVPDAALI
-429 LERIG
+429 FERIG
-434 LEPTGKDHWKIPSYR
+434 LKSAGKDYWRIPSYR

-474 LHGSP
+474 LQGSP
-479 TTSSQIDTA
+479 TISSPIDTA

-493 QLRRKLAGL
+493 LLRRKLAGL
-502 SLAEAR
+502 GLAEAR
-508 TLVFLDEPSLK
+508 TLVFLDESSLR
-519 NSLRPLGETVQ
+519 NSLGPVGETLQ
-530 IRNPLAEDQQVLRP
+530 LRNPLAEDQQILRP

-555 RNFNRGAPSVAL
+555 RNFNRGARSVAL

-574 LAADQSRHSSAPA
+574 LPT
-587 GAADQSRRSPAEAEP
+587 EP
-602 EESTRLAILLSG
+602 EESPRLAILLSG

-640 YGSSLQAK
+640 YGSTVQT
-648 RIAPNELAA
+648 RRTDPNDLAA
-657 LNCELIS
+657 LICELVS
-664 NGRSIGHLGL
+664 SGRRIGYLGL
-674 VRPRQSR
+674 VRPRQAR
-681 ELGAKSAVIV
+681 ELGAKGAVV
-691 AEVELP
+691 LAEVELP
-697 AVAARSLFNLKPLE
+697 VAATRSLFKLKPLE

-724 PRSMHWAEVVATLN
+724 PRSMRWGEVVATLN
-738 SARESLLVDV
+738 PARESLLVDV
-748 QVFDLFVDPSG
+748 QVFDLFIDPTG
-759 ERIPADKKSLACS
+759 QKIPADKKSLACS

-799 DELDVTLREG
+799 DELDVNLREG